1 MDEDELIVTRGVK
14 EVKKKILLEFNVK
27 VSKKLIKNFW
37 KKSGYR
43 YRNVREN
50 VSTKYPKKAD
60 PAQMLKKINEL
71 LYYMSNNIKIYFYD
85 QKVFFLDSIP
95 DNMWCKKKMIK
106 ELKEKRKTKRRNRIE
121 LNLCVSFDGLEAM
134 MLVDGTTTKP
144 EFVKIMHE
152 LISKDEK
159 FAKGKALIFLDN
171 ASWNNEYW

>member
-1 MDEDELIVTRGVK
+1 
-14 EVKKKILLEFNVK
+14 
-27 VSKKLIKNFW
+27 
-37 KKSGYR
+37 
-43 YRNVREN
+43 
-50 VSTKYPKKAD
+50 
-60 PAQMLKKINEL
+60 
-71 LYYMSNNIKIYFYD
+71 MSNNIKIYFYD

-95 DNMWCKKKMIK
+95 DNMWCKKKMIE
-106 ELKEKRKTKRRNRIE
+106 ELKKKRKTRRRNRIE
-121 LNLCVSFDGLEAM
+121 LNLCVSFDGVEAM